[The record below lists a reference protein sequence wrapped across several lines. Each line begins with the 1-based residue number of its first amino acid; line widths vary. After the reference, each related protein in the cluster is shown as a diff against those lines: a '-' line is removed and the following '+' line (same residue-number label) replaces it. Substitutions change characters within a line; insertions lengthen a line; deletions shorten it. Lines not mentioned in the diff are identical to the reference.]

1 MERIRSFRKYE
12 LEIETKRGQLSTIR
26 LDASSLEGIKQLKGS
41 CKYFHEMKPIKSFF
55 SFFKIFVGHLS
66 ICGATVLDFWGR
78 LLWVSWVLPYSNYAE
93 AYVIYVP

>member
-41 CKYFHEMKPIKSFF
+41 RKCFHKKNPIKSN
-55 SFFKIFVGHLS
+55 STIF
-66 ICGATVLDFWGR
+66 
-78 LLWVSWVLPYSNYAE
+78 
-93 AYVIYVP
+93 

>member
-41 CKYFHEMKPIKSFF
+41 RMCFRKKKSK
-55 SFFKIFVGHLS
+55 SLTTI
-66 ICGATVLDFWGR
+66 
-78 LLWVSWVLPYSNYAE
+78 LWPVTIGIV
-93 AYVIYVP
+93 